1 MFGRTNIRPVK
12 NGLKAVLRSFPVK
25 PWVRPKY
32 RCVFFVQG
40 KARKVLVAE
49 QTQKSSVRRIR
60 KSKKGTDSRTDTRK
74 CSVRRISNFLVRSR
88 DARRIERGSDSC
100 GVGRTAYAGTNRG
113 HAQNANNRAS

>member
-25 PWVRPKY
+25 PWVRPEY

-49 QTQKSSVRRIR
+49 QTQKSSVRRIT
-60 KSKKGTDSRTDTRK
+60 KSKKGTDSRRDT
-74 CSVRRISNFLVRSR
+74 
-88 DARRIERGSDSC
+88 E
-100 GVGRTAYAGTNRG
+100 RTAWVELGKARKVLTAQQTQKEQR
-113 HAQNANNRAS
+113 AQN